1 MTYQPVDPSKCRNLL
16 GQVFGDLTVIELLG
30 RRRTPGGT
38 YWRCQCACGQT
49 TEILGTSLTNRGIK
63 SCGCWLKRLRPNDL
77 TGQRFGRL
85 IALSIGERV
94 KKGNSSIYF
103 WRCRCDCGVEKDIR
117 GPSLTDGVVVSCG
130 CFRRDVITT
139 HGHTAGELHAKGGT
153 PTYRSW
159 AAMKARVHGS
169 GNQYTRKH
177 YTGRVDMDP
186 RWESFETFLADMG
199 QRPGRSHSID
209 REDGTKGY
217 WPWNCRWATKA
228 QQTATRI
235 PGAPPTPLI
244 LEHNGRRMSVRAWAK
259 AIGIHAAT
267 IRNRLDLGLPIERC
281 LNPTRLPRMRP
292 NGRRES

>member
-1 MTYQPVDPSKCRNLL
+1 MTYQPIDPSKCRNLL

-30 RRRTPGGT
+30 RQRERGPT

-49 TEILGTSLTNRGIK
+49 TDIRGTSLTHRGIK
-63 SCGCWLKRLRPNDL
+63 SCGCWLRRRRPNDL

-85 IALSIGERV
+85 VALSIGERV
-94 KKGNSSIYF
+94 KKGNSSEYF
-103 WRCRCDCGVEKDIR
+103 WLFQCDCGAQKSIR
-117 GPSLTDGVVVSCG
+117 GSTVTEGRVVSCG
-130 CFRRDVITT
+130 CFAKERITT
-139 HGHTAGELHAKGGT
+139 HGHVVGEFHVKGGS
-153 PTYRSW
+153 PTYKSW
-159 AAMKARVHGS
+159 AGLKARVKGS
-169 GNQYTRKH
+169 GNQYTRRH
-177 YTGRVDMDP
+177 YAGRVDMDP
-186 RWESFETFLADMG
+186 RWERFEAFLADMG
-199 QRPGRSHSID
+199 ERPSAKHSID
-209 REDGTKGY
+209 RKDGTKGY

-244 LEHNGRRMSVRAWAK
+244 LEHNGRRMSVRAWSK

-281 LNPTRLPRMRP
+281 LDPTRLPRMRS